1 MARRG
6 FTLSVKKRPQ
16 SSTSRK
22 SRPVQTR
29 KAKARQSQTKKAVN
43 KSSPQARSNARASK
57 RAVTQGKRQQALAR
71 STERTQH
78 EASERFS
85 RTLQG
90 TTKEGVAIVMLAICA
105 FLLLALCSY
114 SSADPGWSSSGPQAG
129 VSNWMGQ
136 TGALISNYLL
146 SFLGTSSLWIPAL
159 FGFMGW
165 RLFSIDAAVL
175 VWDPMRLGIRFVGLI
190 LTLTG
195 SSVLFDLSPL
205 SDYANLPSKAGGI
218 VGQQMSQDIGNMF
231 GHYGTVLAA
240 LVMLLCGMPL
250 LFNRSWGNI
259 AQAVGTAASQFA
271 LFLMVKAK
279 WIRAKLDRKSQDSAD
294 DDISL
299 EKDASAYSP
308 EQSEDDI
315 LFQESEKRQGNR
327 ILAALRRV
335 GEFFKRD
342 SRRAPLLPYGE
353 EHPDAYHDDS
363 AHGVNSLH
371 ASGTQEYGGR
381 EYDRRPPSDYD
392 SYPRGTE
399 DPYSYHDDTR
409 PHDIPWEEVDH
420 MPSRRTRD
428 DLREQDPYVQARY
441 EDNTSYGDAFD
452 SDRRK
457 PSRYDDWPLRHIGE
471 YQSNARHDAPDEEAS
486 DVYATP
492 GASAYGDHGSHRYG
506 DSVETRSRETSPPV
520 SDAEPSEPHSAWPKH
535 HAAYFSSR
543 PPVTVDSLKAHDSR
557 STDRHEDNAT
567 LWGSPASSVS
577 SESATG
583 FQSGDN
589 SASEVS
595 HGHTSGLEKAATG
608 HAAMGSARDTVRT
621 TGNDAGN
628 GSIPAEG
635 SPSNVIQLNRFAKS
649 GPQRPS
655 VSSAVEPGSSSEATS
670 AAARQDS
677 GSSDHVPH
685 SGEHLLPTDY
695 APTFDKELRASD
707 AHEDTTRAHEDTA
720 RENSAGDDHAP
731 TSADKVSREGLTNTS
746 FDTRDS
752 QSERE
757 RAWDT
762 EGDVTRRRIP
772 EAFSAHSSASDG
784 SQTEASHPEAFRTDE
799 GASPASDDAQS
810 GNLPTNAGQSD
821 ITPDMGNAS
830 SAVGASPLPNKPRIR
845 VGGNQSYPASTS
857 ENGSETSA
865 ERGYQSS
872 VSSTAAHENTPRTP
886 EAPWGTPNASHRNH
900 QSQNEGDSVHD
911 GQANT
916 GTSQLASMERQG
928 HNAEF
933 QEHKEGE
940 KGLFGNKPE
949 EATDE
954 LAAVQPVAPETSAPP
969 QRPVEQPPI
978 ASAQPPSPS
987 SASVSETPVGGAAPL
1002 KVWTVDQLQNQGGN
1016 GDSIALEGEMPST
1029 RLLTPADEAQPSYT
1043 QEELDE
1049 MGNLLETRLH
1059 EFGVKATVVKVS
1071 PGPVITRFEIEPAAG
1086 VKSSK
1091 ISNLDKDLARSLLV
1105 KSVRVIEV
1113 IQGRSTVGIEIPNPK
1128 RAMIRLRQVLESPV
1142 YEDAKSPV
1150 TVALGQNI
1158 SGQPVVADLGKMPH
1172 VLVAGTTG
1180 SGKSVGVNAM
1190 LISMLLKST
1199 PEEVRMIL
1207 IDPKML
1213 ELSVYD
1219 DIPHLLAPVV
1229 TDMKEAANSL
1239 RWCVAEMERRYKL
1252 MSKMG
1257 VRNIAGFNARLDEA
1271 HAAGA
1276 QIADPL
1282 WDPEPWQAS
1291 QPHPMLEKLPY
1302 IVVVIDEFADMFM
1315 IVGKKVEELIA
1326 RLAQKARAAG
1336 IHLVLATQRPSV
1348 DVVTGLI
1355 KANIPSRIAFQVSS
1369 KIDSRTILD
1378 QGGAESL
1385 LGHGDMLYLAG
1396 GAGTPVRVHGA
1407 FVDDD
1412 EVHRVVED
1420 WRARGKPEYVEE
1432 ILSGDVSADALTGL
1446 ESEGDG
1452 NSDAEQD
1459 VLYDEAV
1466 AFVTKAQRVS
1476 VSSVQR
1482 NFKIGYNRASRL
1494 VEAME
1499 KAGVVSSM
1507 GTNGAR
1513 EVLVSA
1519 PPRD

>member
-29 KAKARQSQTKKAVN
+29 KAKASQSQTKKAVS

-71 STERTQH
+71 STVRTQH

-114 SSADPGWSSSGPQAG
+114 SNSDPGWSSSGPQAG

-136 TGALISNYLL
+136 TGALISNYML
-146 SFLGTSSLWIPAL
+146 SFLGTSSLWVPAL

-165 RLFSIDAAVL
+165 RLFSMDAAVL

-190 LTLTG
+190 LTLAG

-205 SDYANLPSKAGGI
+205 SDYTNLPSRAGGI
-218 VGQQMSQDIGNMF
+218 VGQQMSQDVGNMF

-240 LVMLLCGMPL
+240 LVMLLCGIPL
-250 LFNRSWGNI
+250 MFNQSWGNI
-259 AQAVGTAASQFA
+259 AQAVGTAASQFT
-271 LFLMVKAK
+271 LFLVTKAK
-279 WIRAKLDRKSQDSAD
+279 WIRAKLERKPQDSAE

-299 EKDASAYSP
+299 QKHASEHS
-308 EQSEDDI
+308 SEHSDDDI
-315 LFQESEKRQGNR
+315 LFQESETRQGNR
-327 ILAALRRV
+327 LLATLRRV

-353 EHPDAYHDDS
+353 EHPDAYPDDS
-363 AHGVNSLH
+363 AHEANSSYAH
-371 ASGTQEYGGR
+371 DHQEYGARNHG
-381 EYDRRPPSDYD
+381 RRPPSEYD
-392 SYPRGTE
+392 SYPRGVE
-399 DPYSYHDDTR
+399 DHYGYHDDSR

-420 MPSRRTRD
+420 TPSRRTRD
-428 DLREQDPYVQARY
+428 DLREQDSPVRPRY
-441 EDNTSYGDAFD
+441 EGDTTHDGEPDSGRRTS
-452 SDRRK
+452 
-457 PSRYDDWPLRHIGE
+457 SRYDDWPLRHIGE
-471 YQSNARHDAPDEEAS
+471 YQSNPRHDAPDEEAS

-492 GASAYGDHGSHRYG
+492 WEPAYSNQGTHRYG
-506 DSVETRSRETSPPV
+506 DSVETSSGKEEPQPV
-520 SDAEPSEPHSAWPKH
+520 SGTESTGHQNAWPKH

-543 PPVTVDSLKAHDSR
+543 PPITVDSLKANDSR
-557 STDRHEDNAT
+557 SAERNEDTST
-567 LWGSPASSVS
+567 LWGSRVS
-577 SESATG
+577 SISPNPAQSSGADDSGVNSSSHDHDQASALKTDAREG
-583 FQSGDN
+583 
-589 SASEVS
+589 
-595 HGHTSGLEKAATG
+595 
-608 HAAMGSARDTVRT
+608 AMDDAHDAVRTAGNTADHGSAHTEV
-621 TGNDAGN
+621 
-628 GSIPAEG
+628 

-649 GPQRPS
+649 GGQRPP
-655 VSSAVEPGSSSEATS
+655 VSPTVEPHSSPTAMPVSHSE
-670 AAARQDS
+670 DS
-677 GSSDHVPH
+677 TPTDHVPH

-695 APTFDKELRASD
+695 APSFDEELRASD
-707 AHEDTTRAHEDTA
+707 ASGDTTHANDTSGNRTPISAGEGAREDTSSGTQD
-720 RENSAGDDHAP
+720 
-731 TSADKVSREGLTNTS
+731 VY
-746 FDTRDS
+746 
-752 QSERE
+752 QERTQV
-757 RAWDT
+757 RDT

-772 EAFSAHSSASDG
+772 EEFSAHSSTTG
-784 SQTEASHPEAFRTDE
+784 LSQTEASHTDDTRIE
-799 GASPASDDAQS
+799 GDTRFNEVQPGAGPLETSADP
-810 GNLPTNAGQSD
+810 GNS
-821 ITPDMGNAS
+821 S
-830 SAVGASPLPNKPRIR
+830 SAVGTPLTDKPRIR
-845 VGGNQSYPASTS
+845 VGGNQPYPTGTS
-857 ENGSETSA
+857 GRRSEMGG
-865 ERGYQSS
+865 EHGYQSS
-872 VSSTAAHENTPRTP
+872 ATETPKDTPRTP
-886 EAPWGTPNASHRNH
+886 EAPWRTPDSSSQGRPDQEKGGSVPGHASTL
-900 QSQNEGDSVHD
+900 QPS
-911 GQANT
+911 
-916 GTSQLASMERQG
+916 SMEPDG
-928 HNAEF
+928 HES
-933 QEHKEGE
+933 EE

-949 EATDE
+949 ETTDE
-954 LAAVQPVAPETSAPP
+954 LAAAQPVAPETSVP
-969 QRPVEQPPI
+969 QQQPVTQPPA
-978 ASAQPPSPS
+978 ASVQQSPQP
-987 SASVSETPVGGAAPL
+987 SASMSEAPVGGAAPL

-1016 GDSIALEGEMPST
+1016 GDSVALEGEMPST

>member
-29 KAKARQSQTKKAVN
+29 KAKASQSQTKKAVS

-71 STERTQH
+71 STARTQH

-105 FLLLALCSY
+105 FLLLALFSY
-114 SSADPGWSSSGPQAG
+114 SNSDPGWSSSGPQAG

-136 TGALISNYLL
+136 TGALISNYFL
-146 SFLGTSSLWIPAL
+146 SFLGASSLWIPAL

-165 RLFSIDAAVL
+165 RLFSMDAAVL

-205 SDYANLPSKAGGI
+205 SDYTNLPSRAGGI
-218 VGQQMSQDIGNMF
+218 VGQQMSQDIGNML

-271 LFLMVKAK
+271 LFLMTKAK
-279 WIRAKLDRKSQDSAD
+279 WIRAKLERKPQDSLE

-299 EKDASAYSP
+299 EKDTGTYS
-308 EQSEDDI
+308 SEHSDDDV
-315 LFQESEKRQGNR
+315 LFQESEKREGHR
-327 ILAALRRV
+327 VLAALRRL

-353 EHPDAYHDDS
+353 EHSDAYRDDS
-363 AHGVNSLH
+363 VLGAQGSH
-371 ASGTQEYGGR
+371 AFDAQEYGTH
-381 EYDRRPPSDYD
+381 EHDRRPPSRYD

-399 DPYSYHDDTR
+399 ALYTTPDDTH

-420 MPSRRTRD
+420 TPSRRTRD
-428 DLREQDPYVQARY
+428 DLREQDSYVQARH
-441 EDNTSYGDAFD
+441 EDNIPHGDTFD
-452 SDRRK
+452 SGRRT
-457 PSRYDDWPLRHIGE
+457 PSRYDDWPLRHMSE
-471 YQSNARHDAPDEEAS
+471 YQSNGRHDAPDEEAS
-486 DVYATP
+486 DVYATS
-492 GASAYGDHGSHRYG
+492 GESAYGDHGSHRYG
-506 DSVETRSRETSPPV
+506 DSVEARSREASQPV
-520 SDAEPSEPHSAWPKH
+520 SNAELSEHHSTWPKH

-543 PPVTVDSLKAHDSR
+543 PPVTVDSLKAHDS
-557 STDRHEDNAT
+557 STVEHHEDTST
-567 LWGSPASSVS
+567 LWGSSASSS
-577 SESATG
+577 SSPSGTG
-583 FQSGDN
+583 FHED
-589 SASEVS
+589 
-595 HGHTSGLEKAATG
+595 EK
-608 HAAMGSARDTVRT
+608 SARDTVRT
-621 TGNDAGN
+621 GKDAGN
-628 GSIPAEG
+628 DSIPAEG

-655 VSSAVEPGSSSEATS
+655 SSSSVVEPSSSPVTTP
-670 AAARQDS
+670 AAGRQDS
-677 GSSDHVPH
+677 SSSDHVPH

-695 APTFDKELRASD
+695 APVFDKELRASD
-707 AHEDTTRAHEDTA
+707 APIDTTRPNSAADTFTPTFAEKRPHED
-720 RENSAGDDHAP
+720 RPH
-731 TSADKVSREGLTNTS
+731 TSADTPNSQQDRVQAG
-746 FDTRDS
+746 DS
-752 QSERE
+752 
-757 RAWDT
+757 T
-762 EGDVTRRRIP
+762 GDVTRRRIP
-772 EAFSAHSSASDG
+772 EEFSAHSSASD
-784 SQTEASHPEAFRTDE
+784 ASRDDAIHTDE
-799 GASPASDDAQS
+799 RLAHPSDDIQTGKVQASARQADTPFET
-810 GNLPTNAGQSD
+810 GNSSPTAG
-821 ITPDMGNAS
+821 TP
-830 SAVGASPLPNKPRIR
+830 LTNKPRIR
-845 VGGNQSYPASTS
+845 VGGNQPYPASTS
-857 ENGSETSA
+857 RSSSEAS
-865 ERGYQSS
+865 EGHGNQSS
-872 VSSTAAHENTPRTP
+872 VPPESVHENASRTP
-886 EAPWGTPNASHRNH
+886 EAPWGTPNASREDH
-900 QSQNEGDSVHD
+900 QRQNEDASVHG
-911 GQANT
+911 GQAHT
-916 GTSQLASMERQG
+916 GMSRPAPVERQG
-928 HNAEF
+928 YNAEF
-933 QEHKEGE
+933 QAHKEEE

-949 EATDE
+949 ETTDE
-954 LAAVQPVAPETSAPP
+954 LAAAQPVAPETSAPQQQP
-969 QRPVEQPPI
+969 IEQSPVAPVQP
-978 ASAQPPSPS
+978 SSPPSTS
-987 SASVSETPVGGAAPL
+987 LSETPVGGTAPL

-1016 GDSIALEGEMPST
+1016 GGSIALEGEMPST

-1459 VLYDEAV
+1459 VLYDAAV